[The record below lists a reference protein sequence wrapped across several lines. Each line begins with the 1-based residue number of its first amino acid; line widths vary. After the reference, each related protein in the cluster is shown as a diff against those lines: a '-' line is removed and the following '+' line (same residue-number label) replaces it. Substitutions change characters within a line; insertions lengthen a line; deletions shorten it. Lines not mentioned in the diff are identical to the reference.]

1 MRLPV
6 APAKPATGAAFIPP
20 VLGGIFSCPFST
32 SLRIPIALA
41 LSTAAALWIWSWICI
56 RRPWGKKQWGW
67 GAFLSAQ
74 RTQRVPRAPTVQVV
88 SLYSCKPPLSSQP
101 NWGTRGRPKAQ
112 GKAGRALQWEEGG
125 ETDFVLAGIRS
136 NYFTRATNTPWVSA
150 SLPPFCR
157 QVNKALLGSK

>member
-1 MRLPV
+1 MHRKVPRIHCKFNVFPTADASLTQHLVSSHMRLPV

-20 VLGGIFSCPFST
+20 VLGGIFFCPFST

-112 GKAGRALQWEEGG
+112 GKAGRALHGRSG
-125 ETDFVLAGIRS
+125 EKPILF
-136 NYFTRATNTPWVSA
+136 
-150 SLPPFCR
+150 
-157 QVNKALLGSK
+157 